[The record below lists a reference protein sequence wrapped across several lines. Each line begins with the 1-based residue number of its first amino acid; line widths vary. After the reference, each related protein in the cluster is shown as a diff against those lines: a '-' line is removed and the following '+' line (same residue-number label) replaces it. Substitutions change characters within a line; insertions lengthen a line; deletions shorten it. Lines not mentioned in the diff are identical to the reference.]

1 MRDIVDEIGTGH
13 DAVPKI
19 IKELGYSKVCARWV
33 PRMLTDELRQS
44 RREVCTQMLQR
55 YKAEGENYR
64 R

>member
-13 DAVPKI
+13 DAVQKI

-44 RREVCTQMLQR
+44 RREGRCV
-55 YKAEGENYR
+55 YR
-64 R
+64 CCSDTGWRERTS